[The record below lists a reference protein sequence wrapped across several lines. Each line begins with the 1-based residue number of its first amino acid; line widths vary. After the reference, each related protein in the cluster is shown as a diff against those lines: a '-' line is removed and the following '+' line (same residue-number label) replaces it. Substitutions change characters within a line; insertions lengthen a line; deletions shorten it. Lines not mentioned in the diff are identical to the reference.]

1 MEKQKSDFLLVRNPG
16 GDIIDYAIVLEN
28 ANKQDIY
35 NKNSMGLKNTISN
48 VIHGYNEL
56 KKRKIVFRV
65 VDINTCKLKQK
76 KDNSGDFEISDIK
89 NKPFYCGGKIP
100 KNMLINCDNI
110 LTVINYDIIDSV
122 KKSYFFLRN
131 HDSATQLLGEV
142 TGDIRLVSSILHRL
156 SAENVP
162 QQFAGGM
169 LILYLK
175 YVEGVEVE

>member
-1 MEKQKSDFLLVRNPG
+1 MPSMPLMPSITSTATLNKRFCSNDYCDYDEDNEEEDGQDGEDENNQKDLLCFAQNFQSDFKHLAAHH
-16 GDIIDYAIVLEN
+16 I
-28 ANKQDIY
+28 
-35 NKNSMGLKNTISN
+35 
-48 VIHGYNEL
+48 
-56 KKRKIVFRV
+56 
-65 VDINTCKLKQK
+65 KL
-76 KDNSGDFEISDIK
+76 FFK

-142 TGDIRLVSSILHRL
+142 TGDIRLVSSILHKL
-156 SAENVP
+156 SAERVP

>member
-1 MEKQKSDFLLVRNPG
+1 MPSMPLMPSITSTATLNKRLCSNDYCDYDEDNEEEDGEDGEDENNQKDLLCFAQNFQSD
-16 GDIIDYAIVLEN
+16 
-28 ANKQDIY
+28 
-35 NKNSMGLKNTISN
+35 LKHLAAHHI
-48 VIHGYNEL
+48 
-56 KKRKIVFRV
+56 KIF
-65 VDINTCKLKQK
+65 
-76 KDNSGDFEISDIK
+76 FK

-142 TGDIRLVSSILHRL
+142 TGDIRLVSSILHKL